1 MTVKATVCY
10 DGTDF
15 LGWQVQEGKR
25 TVQGEIERALK
36 ELSGEDIR
44 ITGSGR
50 TDAGVHAEGQVFSF
64 KTTLKIDEK
73 RLYKAINAYL
83 PQDIRLLSTEKTD
96 EDFNA
101 RYSAKRKTYEYR
113 FYESETV
120 NPLKE
125 RYALNVYDID
135 FSAMKECV
143 KLFKGK
149 HDFSA
154 FCSTGSSVKTT
165 ERTVYSCSLKKSG
178 ESIVFSVTG
187 NGFLYNM
194 VRIMAGTLLCVGEG
208 KIPKENVLKAF
219 ETGDRKLLGK
229 TLSPKGLCLKKVV
242 YGKEKK

>member
-1 MTVKATVCY
+1 MTIKATVCY
-10 DGTDF
+10 DGTNF
-15 LGWQVQEGKR
+15 SGWQVQEGKR
-25 TVQGEIERALK
+25 TVQGEIERAIY
-36 ELSGEDIR
+36 ELSGEKVR

-83 PQDIRLLSTEKTD
+83 PEDIRLLNTQKAD
-96 EDFNA
+96 DDFNA

-113 FYESETV
+113 FYESETK

-125 RYALNVYDID
+125 RYALNIFGVD
-135 FSAMKECV
+135 FTAMKECV

-165 ERTVYSCSLKKSG
+165 ERTVYSCSLKQSG
-178 ESIVFSVTG
+178 EGIVFSVTG

-194 VRIMAGTLLCVGEG
+194 VRIMAGTILYVGEG
-208 KIPKENVLKAF
+208 KIPKENVLRAF

-229 TLSPKGLCLKKVV
+229 TLPPKGLCLKKVE
-242 YGKEKK
+242 YSE